1 MGFALVTAMASQRIL
16 QGTVQ
21 SFDLARGLGEIQTES
36 GEVYSV
42 HRSALRDEALSG
54 IYPGDVVEF
63 VAGRNRFGHRAALE
77 VRRVGW
83 EEDEGDPD
91 TPREWSF

>member
-1 MGFALVTAMASQRIL
+1 MATSRIL

-21 SFDLARGLGEIQTES
+21 SFDPDRGLGEIHTE
-36 GEVYSV
+36 GGDVYSV

-54 IYPGDVVEF
+54 LYPGDIVEF
-63 VAGRNRFGHRAALE
+63 VPGRNRFGRQAAIE

-83 EEDEGDPD
+83 DEDEGDG
-91 TPREWSF
+91 TPREWTF

>member
-1 MGFALVTAMASQRIL
+1 MASQRTL

-21 SFDLARGLGEIQTES
+21 SFDPDRGLGEIQTES
-36 GEVYSV
+36 GETYAV

-63 VAGRNRFGHRAALE
+63 VAGRNRFGRPAALE
-77 VRRVGW
+77 VHRVGW
-83 EEDEGDPD
+83 EDDEGDPD
-91 TPREWSF
+91 TPREWTF

>member
-1 MGFALVTAMASQRIL
+1 MASQRIL

-21 SFDLARGLGEIQTES
+21 SFDPTRGLGEIQTDA
-36 GEVYSV
+36 GEVFSV

-54 IYPGDVVEF
+54 IYPGDIVEF
-63 VAGRNRFGHRAALE
+63 VAGRSRFGQKAALE

-83 EEDEGDPD
+83 AEDADD
-91 TPREWSF
+91 DSPREWTF